1 MTVRM
6 RRAVAVALVITAFL
20 GWQAK
25 PTQAHVGAGLSTV
38 TSLTLPIDEKTLY
51 YDEGPHGSPQPD
63 GWWKKNFDDSQ
74 WDHVVPVTKQ
84 VQQCMT
90 YYSKIRAQAYWGTQ
104 TGDYYIFRTR
114 FVLPAARNYNHST
127 LYVGAS
133 QRALTT
139 YINEQKIREAKPL
152 YEPFLTDVSTVITG
166 GVNTLVIRAG
176 PGRCDGLA
184 FTLNVKATG
193 VQTGTSVVTPTAT
206 PGNSGTAGTAN
217 APTTLFGH
225 GPELYL
231 STVSGSSGTP
241 VTAKGLGFTPG
252 GQIGIVI
259 LPLGPGMG
267 FCEGAGKL
275 LSDCTS
281 LLATVDKSGVFS
293 LTFPIKPSPAR
304 LYGAY
309 QVIAFTHDG
318 REKAFALFGLTQ

>member
-1 MTVRM
+1 MTVQM
-6 RRAVAVALVITAFL
+6 RRAVAVALVIMACL
-20 GWQAK
+20 GWQAA

-38 TSLTLPIDEKTLY
+38 TSLTLPIDQTTLY

-63 GWWKKNFDDSQ
+63 GWWKKSFDDSQ
-74 WDHVVPVTKQ
+74 WDRVVPVTKQ
-84 VQQCMT
+84 IQQCMT
-90 YYSKIRAQAYWGTQ
+90 DQSRVRARAYWGTQ
-104 TGDYYIFRTR
+104 TGDYYIFRSR
-114 FVLPAARNYNHST
+114 FVLPAARNYYHST
-127 LYVGAS
+127 LYVGTT
-133 QRALTT
+133 QRGLTT
-139 YINEQKIREAKPL
+139 YLNEQKIREAKPL
-152 YEPFLTDVSTVITG
+152 YAPFLIDVSTVITG
-166 GVNTLVIRAG
+166 GVNTLVVRAG
-176 PGRCDGLA
+176 PGNCDGLA

-193 VQTGTSVVTPTAT
+193 VQTGTNTVVSTAT
-206 PGNSGTAGTAN
+206 PGTSGQSGIASAA
-217 APTTLFGH
+217 APLFGH

-231 STVSGSSGTP
+231 STVSGPSNTP

-252 GQIGIVI
+252 EQIGIVI
-259 LPLGPGMG
+259 VPLGPGMG
-267 FCEGAGKL
+267 FCEGAGK